1 VLFFVGI
8 GNVSGTG
15 DDVQSDLQKRDS
27 RIFGLICL
35 VSAILGVALSIVYL
49 WIIKKFAHIL
59 IWFTMLA
66 SVVMVFIFAI
76 ILFAL
81 GNPAGGV
88 VMLFV
93 GAIDLLLIYFWRS
106 RIPFATAV
114 LETAAG
120 VIQQYPATTSFA
132 VGACVVNVIW
142 LIVWIFA
149 FAGML
154 SQNYTWFGQ
163 VFLVFSL
170 YWTFQV
176 IKNLLHVTVSG
187 TVATW
192 YFLGENS
199 QNPTVG
205 AFKRAITYSFGSVC
219 LGSLL
224 VALIQTARWMVRSF
238 QSKNQNNVAAQF
250 ISCIVICLL
259 NMLDRLVQWFNKYA
273 YIQVAT
279 YGKSFITAATDTWK
293 LFEERGMEAL
303 INDDLISGVLIMGSF
318 VGAIIVGIIA
328 GIWSHAV
335 LETLPWG
342 VAATAGFFI
351 GYFMMIF
358 SMQVIDSAVATIF
371 VCFAEDPQPLQ
382 RNDKKLYERFVMTYN
397 EIKI

>member
-1 VLFFVGI
+1 
-8 GNVSGTG
+8 
-15 DDVQSDLQKRDS
+15 
-27 RIFGLICL
+27 
-35 VSAILGVALSIVYL
+35 
-49 WIIKKFAHIL
+49 
-59 IWFTMLA
+59 MLA